1 MKVAIQGTY
10 GSYSECAALCFFPNT
25 PVELVPRWRYSDVF
39 AAVDEGEADCMAI
52 PIENTTEGSV
62 YQYYNLLLEYAFDRG
77 FRIVDELKL
86 KIRHALIGLRG
97 SKRPQIREVR
107 SHYQALGQCREYLRK
122 AGLTPIEVA
131 DTAGAA
137 QEIKDHGWNH
147 VAAIASVQAAAD
159 MGLDAL
165 DTDIQDRADN
175 YTRFLLVKRGESGN
189 PLPDT
194 PVAKCS
200 VVFCIPN
207 VEGSLFRTLAAFGTR
222 KNVSLIRVESRPLAG
237 TIPQWTRFGQEH
249 QEGDER
255 GVWDLV
261 YYADFL
267 APGNRVCA
275 VLEHLKDNVLERDG
289 DTALQV
295 VGIYPNGRL
304 LDKTGE
310 PWRRQS

>member
-10 GSYSECAALCFFPNT
+10 GSYSECAALSFFPGAE
-25 PVELVPRWRYSDVF
+25 VELVPRWRYADVF
-39 AAVDEGEADCMAI
+39 AAVDSGEADCMAI

-62 YQYYNLLLEYAFDRG
+62 YQYYNLLLEYAFDRR

-86 KIRHALIGLRG
+86 KIRHALIGLPG
-97 SKRPQIREVR
+97 SRLPDIREVR

-137 QEIKDHGWNH
+137 QEIKANAWNH
-147 VAAIASVQAAAD
+147 VAAIASVQAALD
-159 MGLDAL
+159 MGLQTL
-165 DTDIQDRADN
+165 DTDIQDRSDN
-175 YTRFLLVKRGESGN
+175 YTRFLLVKREEEDDRI
-189 PLPDT
+189 PET
-194 PVAKCS
+194 AVAKCS

-237 TIPQWTRFGQEH
+237 TIPQWTRFAQEH
-249 QEGDER
+249 KEGEER

-267 APGNRVCA
+267 APANRVRA
-275 VLEHLKDNVLERDG
+275 VLDHLRDLVLENNG

-304 LDKTGE
+304 LDRTGE
-310 PWRRQS
+310 PWRKQS